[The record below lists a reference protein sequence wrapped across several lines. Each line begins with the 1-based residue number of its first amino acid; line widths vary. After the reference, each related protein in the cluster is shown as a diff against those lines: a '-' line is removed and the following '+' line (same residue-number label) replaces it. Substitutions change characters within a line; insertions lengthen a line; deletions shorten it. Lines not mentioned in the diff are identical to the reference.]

1 MSLNIRVH
9 GWKAPGINDTSGI
22 GIFRYR
28 IGVGIAIGICEGMY
42 INHRSVRLAGA
53 SFALRVPA

>member
-42 INHRSVRLAGA
+42 VGRYM
-53 SFALRVPA
+53 